1 MNMNDSKAPTP
12 HTPPDTSW
20 SIQVDEAYA
29 ERMIRAHNKTYR
41 RKTGKGYFIFCL
53 LFDVLVVA
61 GTVKC
66 LMEGLN
72 LFDEFNGFAGM
83 IGAYIVFPGLTIFFG
98 VLAFGPDKGG
108 FFGLKRVAHQLA
120 EELAPNGK
128 GTLSA
133 QATASGIT
141 LSSETGTLLIPYAAC
156 YDTAVIDGETFVLV
170 GNDKEQS
177 VLYHM
182 AGNNAYLRDNI
193 GFAFAAPAELAN
205 SIIEAGKSQLAQLSK
220 DTTASSETISSQ
232 E

>member
-1 MNMNDSKAPTP
+1 
-12 HTPPDTSW
+12 
-20 SIQVDEAYA
+20 
-29 ERMIRAHNKTYR
+29 
-41 RKTGKGYFIFCL
+41 
-53 LFDVLVVA
+53 
-61 GTVKC
+61 
-66 LMEGLN
+66 MEGLN

-83 IGAYIVFPGLTIFFG
+83 NGAYIVFPGLTIFFG

-108 FFGLKRVAHQLA
+108 FFGLKRAAHQLA

-205 SIIEAGKSQLAQLSK
+205 SIIEAGKSQLSQLSK
-220 DTTASSETISSQ
+220 DTTASSETML
-232 E
+232 